1 MVKKKVTVVLFHDDE
16 AGGYVAVMPMFPHC
30 TTQGDTVSHALAMAK
45 ECLELNLEDPSDWDL
60 FDLDHAYSEH
70 VVVGTV
76 EIELPI
82 RPEKGASQEHDDSE
96 DFDDDG
102 QPLKPAV
109 LNSIAY
115 QAGLTRDD
123 LGRVADKAI

>member
-16 AGGYVAVMPMFPHC
+16 AGGYVAVMPTFPYC
-30 TTQGDTVSHALAMAK
+30 TTQGKTVSHALAMAK
-45 ECLELNLEDPSDWDL
+45 ECLELNLEEPTDWDL

-76 EIELPI
+76 EVDLPI
-82 RPEKGASQEHDDSE
+82 RPAVEESWEHTDAEDSE
-96 DFDDDG
+96 DEA

-115 QAGLTRDD
+115 QAGYIK
-123 LGRVADKAI
+123 G

>member
-30 TTQGDTVSHALAMAK
+30 TTQGETVAHALAMAK

-60 FDLDHAYSEH
+60 FDLDHAYSQH

-76 EIELPI
+76 EVEVPV
-82 RPEKGASQEHDDSE
+82 RPETQASQEYADSE
-96 DFDDDG
+96 DFDAEG

-109 LNSIAY
+109 VNSIAY
-115 QAGLTRDD
+115 QAGLSRDE
-123 LGRVADKAI
+123 LERIADEAI